1 MKQSRRDFLIRSGCA
16 LGLAS
21 LATQARHFGLMS
33 TLAKT
38 VDAENSFAP
47 TDYKALVCIFMDGG
61 NDGNNTVI
69 PNHSDATISN
79 YGVYSTERLA
89 SSLAI
94 PQANLLPI
102 AVPRM
107 GGLTYGLHP
116 SFGTGATNAGIHPLW
131 ATGKLA
137 VVTNCGTLVAPMTRT
152 QYLNNSVQKPYQ
164 LYSHSDQVAQY
175 QTARSNIAD
184 FTGWGGK
191 LADRM
196 NACSNPAG
204 LLPMITSIAGT
215 NLFTNGQ
222 QTLPLAIN
230 NAKTQLNHVL
240 TLSGFNGNATSNA
253 RLASFN
259 QLRTF
264 DLDSNVVKAASNV
277 TSQAIQAQQA
287 LSTFQEVT
295 ATFPNT
301 SIGQQLKQIARLIK
315 KRTEL
320 SINRQIFFAR
330 IGGFDTH
337 NNQNNAA
344 NGQVALLLQLS
355 QAMRAFYDEMGV
367 QGVQDNVIQFTVSDF
382 SRTFTPVSSGAAA
395 GSDHAW
401 ANHMFV
407 LGGSVLG
414 GDFYGMNGSNGTP
427 YPQLVKGAGDDA
439 DNGAGAKGRW
449 IPTTSVEQYAC
460 TLARWYGLDP
470 SQFSQV
476 FPNINNF
483 STSNLGFLPA
493 ASPAC

>member
-61 NDGNNTVI
+61 SDGNNALI

-116 SFGTGATNAGIHPLW
+116 SFGTGGTNAGIHPLW

-184 FTGWGGK
+184 FPGWGGK

-204 LLPMITSIAGT
+204 LLPMIPSIAGT

-230 NAKTQLNHVL
+230 NANTQLNQVL

-264 DLDSNVVKAASNV
+264 DL
-277 TSQAIQAQQA
+277 
-287 LSTFQEVT
+287 E
-295 ATFPNT
+295 
-301 SIGQQLKQIARLIK
+301 
-315 KRTEL
+315 
-320 SINRQIFFAR
+320 
-330 IGGFDTH
+330 
-337 NNQNNAA
+337 
-344 NGQVALLLQLS
+344 
-355 QAMRAFYDEMGV
+355 
-367 QGVQDNVIQFTVSDF
+367 
-382 SRTFTPVSSGAAA
+382 
-395 GSDHAW
+395 
-401 ANHMFV
+401 
-407 LGGSVLG
+407 
-414 GDFYGMNGSNGTP
+414 
-427 YPQLVKGAGDDA
+427 
-439 DNGAGAKGRW
+439 
-449 IPTTSVEQYAC
+449 
-460 TLARWYGLDP
+460 
-470 SQFSQV
+470 
-476 FPNINNF
+476 
-483 STSNLGFLPA
+483 
-493 ASPAC
+493 